1 MSDMAAHA
9 ETARIPAPERLVGGR
24 KLAHQLWR
32 RKGSVVGL
40 IGIAFVLLVAVFAPS
55 ISPHDPL
62 QQNLSDALKPP
73 AWAEGGTDEYPLGTD
88 ALGRDVASRLA
99 YGTRYS
105 IVISTTAVLISALLG
120 LILGLVSG
128 YSRGSVDAV
137 IMRLGDVQLAFP
149 FVLLAIA
156 ILGTTADRSPLLL
169 ILVLGVP
176 AWIFYA
182 RLVRSRV
189 LAELGKDYITAARA
203 VGARGPHMVRGY
215 VLPNVW
221 QIVPQVAML
230 DVAYKIVVESM
241 LSFLGLGIAPPTP
254 SWGSIL
260 ADGKNLM
267 MVMPSLVVLPVLA
280 IFFTVLSINLAA
292 DGIADVLD
300 PKIARGGF
308 RRIRLTSPSPQG
320 EGDDWPP
327 LLRVRD
333 LKVEFPLEDRVVYAV
348 RGISFDLE
356 QGQALGIVGESGS
369 GKTVTALSII
379 QLLDSPGR
387 ITSGQILFQGQDLTR
402 TSDTEMAVL
411 RGGRIGMIFQNP
423 AASLNPVLK
432 IGSQMAETLQRHRGL
447 SQAEVPAQ
455 ARETLLWVGIGNPEQ
470 ILQAYPFELSGG
482 MNQRVMI
489 GMSMEMQPDLLIA
502 DEPTSA
508 LDVTTAAQILERLK
522 EVQRRHNTSVILI
535 THDIA
540 LVAEF
545 ADLIMVMYAGQAC
558 EFGPIRAVIDAP
570 KHPYTEALLISVPR
584 ANIPTGTRLAAIP
597 GELPDAAEVP
607 PGCPFAPRCRSVM
620 DVCRKVAPL
629 FTTVGQK
636 HKAACHL
643 NSPDAKN
650 AWDS

>member
-1 MSDMAAHA
+1 
-9 ETARIPAPERLVGGR
+9 
-24 KLAHQLWR
+24 
-32 RKGSVVGL
+32 VVGL
-40 IGIAFVLLVAVFAPS
+40 TGVAIVLLVAIFAPL
-55 ISPHDPL
+55 ISPHDPIK
-62 QQNLSDALKPP
+62 QNLANALKPP

-203 VGARGPHMVRGY
+203 VGAEGPRMVLGY

-221 QIVPQVAML
+221 QLVPQVAML

-241 LSFLGLGIAPPTP
+241 LTFLGLGIAPPTP

-267 MVMPSLVVLPVLA
+267 IIAPWLVVLPILA

-292 DGIADVLD
+292 DGIADLLD

-308 RRIRLTSPSPQG
+308 RRIRLRSPSPQG
-320 EGDDWPP
+320 EEDDDTPP
-327 LLRVRD
+327 LLRVQD
-333 LKVEFPLEDRVVYAV
+333 LKVEFPSEDRVVYAV

-387 ITSGQILFQGQDLTR
+387 ITSGQILFHGQDLTR
-402 TSDTEMAVL
+402 ISDTEMAYL

-423 AASLNPVLK
+423 AASLNPVRK
-432 IGSQMAETLQRHRGL
+432 IGSQMAEALQRHRGL
-447 SQAEVPAQ
+447 SQAKVSAQ
-455 ARETLLWVGIGNPEQ
+455 ARETLLSVGIGNPEQ

-489 GMSMEMQPDLLIA
+489 GMSMEVQPDLLIA

-522 EVQRRHNTSVILI
+522 EMQRRHNTSVILI

-545 ADLIMVMYAGQAC
+545 ADTILVMYAGQVC
-558 EFGPIRAVIDAP
+558 EFGPIRTVIDTP

-584 ANIPTGTRLAAIP
+584 ADLPAGTRLTAIA
-597 GELPDAAEVP
+597 GELPDPAVVP
-607 PGCPFAPRCRSVM
+607 LGCPFAPRCRSVM
-620 DVCRKVAPL
+620 DVCRKVTPL

-650 AWDS
+650 AWES